1 MRVVKFLSAIMLGCG
16 LLAQTAGASPMPCMT
31 HDDLVKLLGNK
42 YSEELNGY
50 GLAGQSS
57 LVEVYFSERG
67 SFTIVA
73 TNSSGMSCVIAAG
86 QSWEKVTPPK
96 KLTGL

>member
-1 MRVVKFLSAIMLGCG
+1 MRVVKFLTAAIFGCG
-16 LLAQTAGASPMPCMT
+16 LLAQTAGASPVPCMV
-31 HDDLVKLLGNK
+31 HDDLVKLLDTK
-42 YSEELNGY
+42 YSEALNGY

-57 LVEVYFSERG
+57 LVEVYFSEKG

-73 TNSSGMSCVIAAG
+73 TNSKGLSCVIAAG
-86 QSWEKVTPPK
+86 QSWEKVTPTQ